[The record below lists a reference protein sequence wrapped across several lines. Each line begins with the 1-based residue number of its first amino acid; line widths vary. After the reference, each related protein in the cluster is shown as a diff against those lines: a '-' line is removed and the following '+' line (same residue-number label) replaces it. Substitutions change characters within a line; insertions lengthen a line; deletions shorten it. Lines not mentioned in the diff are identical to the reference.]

1 MDSFEPIRR
10 AADELHKA
18 TLDAGGDP
26 LNPLAFVTHAIE
38 TLANLELDLVWL
50 EPGDPGLK
58 GARARFDDQAGLI
71 SCENFGEPAS
81 RALLVAH
88 ELGHAQLHAG
98 SLNCSSTD
106 VDASQTTE
114 TAAVGLQ
121 RVESYSVRERQE
133 LQANVFAR
141 EFVFP
146 RELARKL
153 FVGNRMSA
161 GAIVNATGLPLAVVR
176 QQLFDALLLPPNQPA
191 DEKSSAGYIPKPD
204 TSQDRAVAH
213 RDAPYLLQ
221 AGPGTG
227 KTRTLIKRI
236 VALIEEGVD
245 PASILVLTFS
255 NRAAGELSERLEQA
269 VPQGAA
275 KVWVGTFHAF
285 GLDVVRRFYRE
296 LNLPATP
303 ILFDRSDAI
312 EVLEE
317 LLPTLPLVHY
327 RNLWD
332 PTLVLRD
339 ILDAISR
346 AKDELVTPDR
356 YRALSDAM
364 LSKAQAA
371 GDEEKIKA
379 AEKCLEVADVY
390 DLYEKTLTERGAI
403 DFGDLVMRPAMLLD
417 ANVAVN
423 TELQLRHR
431 HVLVDEYQDVNRAS
445 ARLVKLVS
453 GDAKRLW
460 VVGDARQSI
469 YRFRG
474 ASSANMA
481 KFAEDYDEP
490 VIDKLEINYRSSEQI
505 VDSFVA
511 TAPKMGASQGM
522 LPLSLH
528 ANNGPGPAA
537 TEIRRFE
544 KPDDEIEGIAA
555 CIEDLK
561 GSGVAYRDQAVL
573 CRTNKRLNEIAAG
586 LEARGIPVLHL
597 GSLFEREEIR
607 DLLALLNLAI
617 DSFGDAMVRVGA
629 LPRYALTLQD
639 VYQIAKTIRD
649 DHISTL
655 EGLAALQAD
664 VALSVDGR
672 AGLTRLVEDL
682 TDLKNT
688 STAWDFLASYLL
700 NKTNHARDIATSK
713 TISGQ
718 MKGVAIWQF
727 LNFLRDE
734 VPIKDGLPIERT
746 LARIRQMV
754 LLAEERDLRQ
764 VPDAALHMN
773 AVRLMTVHGSKGL
786 EFEAVHV
793 PGLTVAS
800 FPSSNRGQRCPPP
813 DGMIEGSDV
822 LSAKEFAKQAHATE
836 EECLFFVAI
845 SRAEK
850 YLNLYLPKKQ
860 PNGNNRS
867 ESKFLNSLPPHLV
880 TQIDNPDQLSGPST
894 DIDPDTIEVSWTDN
908 WRMTDS
914 RLTAYERCPRRFFYT
929 HVMGLGGARKMTAFS
944 KTHDCIY
951 DLIRWLEAERLSGA
965 PSLATAESAF
975 EEIWQER
982 GPVGH
987 AYATEYRQLASRFIC
1002 NLLAAGQEREF
1013 LEAKRLP
1020 VELSSGTV
1028 FVEPSEVFRQQ
1039 DGTISVRRVRTGYCR
1054 SDEYSRLE
1062 YALYKLAAE
1071 AEFGASVLVEAL
1083 HLTDNVSEPIPM
1095 TDRVISNRATSSVKM
1110 LDQIAAGQFPPDT
1123 DPISCPRCPHFFIC
1137 AATPCGPLNRS

>member
-1 MDSFEPIRR
+1 MDGFEPIRR
-10 AADELHKA
+10 AAQELHRA

-38 TLANLELDLVWL
+38 ALDDLDLDLVWL
-50 EPGDPGLK
+50 EPDDPGLK

-71 SCENFGEPAS
+71 SCENAGEPAS

-88 ELGHAQLHAG
+88 EIGHDQLHAG
-98 SLNCSSTD
+98 SLNCNSAD

-114 TAAVGLQ
+114 AAAVGLQ
-121 RVESYSVRERQE
+121 RVESYGVRERQE

-146 RELARKL
+146 RHFARHL
-153 FVGNRMSA
+153 FVEEEMSA
-161 GAIVNATGLPLAVVR
+161 VGIVEATGLPLAVVR
-176 QQLFDALLLPPNQPA
+176 QQLFDALLLPPGQPA
-191 DEKSSAGYIPKPD
+191 NENNSAGYIPKPD
-204 TSQDRAVAH
+204 KSQDRAVAH
-213 RDAPYLLQ
+213 RDSPYLLQ

-236 VALIEEGVD
+236 VALIEDGVD

-255 NRAAGELSERLEQA
+255 NRAAGELSERLEHA
-269 VPQGAA
+269 VPEGAA

-285 GLDVVRRFYRE
+285 GLNVVRRFYRE

-356 YRALSDAM
+356 YRALSEAM
-364 LSKAQAA
+364 LKKAQAI
-371 GDEEKIKA
+371 GDEEWITA

-390 DLYEKTLTERGAI
+390 DLYEKTLSERGAI
-403 DFGDLVMRPAMLLD
+403 DFGDLVMRPALLLD
-417 ANVAVN
+417 TNAAVN
-423 TELQLRHR
+423 AELQLRHR

-445 ARLVKLVS
+445 AKLVKLIS

-474 ASSANMA
+474 ASSANMT
-481 KFAEDYDEP
+481 KFAVDYDKP

-522 LPLSLH
+522 LPLSLY

-544 KPDDEIEGIAA
+544 KPHDEIEGIAA
-555 CIEDLK
+555 CIEGLK
-561 GSGVAYRDQAVL
+561 ASGVTYRDQAVL

-597 GSLFEREEIR
+597 GSLFEREEVR

-617 DSFGDAMVRVGA
+617 DPFGDAMVRVGA

-649 DHISTL
+649 DDVSTL

-664 VALSVDGR
+664 AALSVHGR
-672 AGLTRLVEDL
+672 AGLAQLVEDL
-682 TDLKNT
+682 TDLIST
-688 STAWDFLASYLL
+688 STAWEFLASYLL
-700 NKTNHARDIATSK
+700 DKTNHARDIATSK

-813 DGMIEGSDV
+813 DGMVEGSDI

-845 SRAEK
+845 SRAQK
-850 YLNLYLPKKQ
+850 HLNLYLPKKQ

-867 ESKFLNSLPPHLV
+867 ESKFLGWLPPHLV
-880 TQIDNPDQLSGPST
+880 TQIDHPDQLSGPSIT
-894 DIDPDTIEVSWTDN
+894 DDPNTIEVSWSNT
-908 WRMTDS
+908 WKMTES

-929 HVMGLGGARKMTAFS
+929 HVMGLGSARKMTAFS

-951 DLIRWLEAERLSGA
+951 DLIRWLKVERLSEA
-965 PSLATAESAF
+965 PSLAAAESTF
-975 EEIWQER
+975 DDIWQRR

-987 AYATEYRQLASRFIC
+987 AYAAAYRQLASRFIR
-1002 NLLAAGQEREF
+1002 NLLAAGDGREF

-1028 FVEPSEVFRQQ
+1028 FVEPSEISRQQ

-1062 YALYKLAAE
+1062 YALYKLAAQ
-1071 AEFGASVLVEAL
+1071 AEYGAGVLVEAL
-1083 HLTDNVSEPIPM
+1083 HLTDNISEPVPT
-1095 TDRVISNRATSSVKM
+1095 TDRVILNRSKSSNKM
-1110 LDQIAAGQFPPDT
+1110 LDQIAAGRFPADT

-1137 AATPCGPLNRS
+1137 AATPRGRIKQS